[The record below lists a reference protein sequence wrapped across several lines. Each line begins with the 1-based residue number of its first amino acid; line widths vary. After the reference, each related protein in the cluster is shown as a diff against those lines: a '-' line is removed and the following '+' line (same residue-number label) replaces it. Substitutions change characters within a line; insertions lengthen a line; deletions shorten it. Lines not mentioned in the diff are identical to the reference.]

1 MKNKTFNITFLK
13 LGTEFSEHNK
23 NERQNYE
30 LHGSF

>member
-1 MKNKTFNITFLK
+1 MKNKILNITLK